1 MAIKGRGSG
10 YVAGEKSLRL
20 AWEARKRNNLRAV
33 KREINVTLRSV
44 GTAYQRLVSNKK
56 KIIVARDVA
65 RKKGKESEVVK
76 YNHRLIKIEDHVNKL
91 REVQTLALGT
101 AKDAGIKLLE

>member
-1 MAIKGRGSG
+1 MVSKGRGSG

-44 GTAYQRLVSNKK
+44 GVAYQRLVANKK
-56 KIIVARDVA
+56 KIIAARDVA
-65 RKKGKESEVVK
+65 KKKGKESEVAK
-76 YNHRLIKIEDHVNKL
+76 YNRRLIQIDDHVNKL
-91 REVQTLALGT
+91 GEVQKLALGT